1 MLPADYARCPG
12 ARADGELLA
21 DCEHCARRVC
31 RRRADNSQHPRGFPG
46 RMCNLC
52 ALANCVFRNTV
63 RMNSIAARSL
73 SG

>member
-31 RRRADNSQHPRGFPG
+31 LPVYMTRVLMMEPPEDVLWSVCVYKIEDGWADDR
-46 RMCNLC
+46 
-52 ALANCVFRNTV
+52 
-63 RMNSIAARSL
+63 
-73 SG
+73 